1 MGEKISIGLLLSQLA
16 IVALLVGCVSA
27 SVRGG
32 SGDDDD
38 DDDGSADAD
47 TDADTDA
54 DSDTDSDSDGDAD
67 TDTTPANPGEECAS
81 EEDCQ
86 GGAVCAQLY
95 QDEITSYCYLDC
107 HDGSEICEA
116 SQWPECAAM
125 GFDMICLEPASIS
138 GSFSCA
144 MDTFQGGNSVS
155 LTVGGQQTTQTDCA
169 ASNSNGVYSI
179 QISTLIET
187 EHQLDALFIWD
198 EADHAVGTVE
208 SAYGQVHESWYSSGV
223 VVDTWIRGFF
233 QEEGGTLQLS
243 ETGSTVSG
251 TLNFSGYTYDAQFAP

>member
-1 MGEKISIGLLLSQLA
+1 MSKNISFGLLLSWLA
-16 IVALLVGCVSA
+16 TVALLVGCVSA
-27 SVRGG
+27 SVRDRSDG
-32 SGDDDD
+32 D

-54 DSDTDSDSDGDAD
+54 DADSDGDGDSDGDAD
-67 TDTTPANPGEECAS
+67 TDTTPANPGEECAG
-81 EEDCQ
+81 EEDCH
-86 GGAVCAQLY
+86 GGAVCAQIY

-107 HDGSEICEA
+107 HDGSEVCELT
-116 SQWPECAAM
+116 QWPECASM

-144 MDTFQGGNSVS
+144 MDTFQTGNSVS
-155 LTVGGQQTTQTDCA
+155 LTVGGQPTTQTDCA
-169 ASNSNGVYSI
+169 ASHSNGVYTI
-179 QISTLIET
+179 QLSMLIET
-187 EHQLDALFIWD
+187 EHQLDALFVWD

-208 SAYGQVHESWYSSGV
+208 SAYGQVHESWYASEV

-233 QEEGGTLQLS
+233 EEEGGSLQLS
-243 ETGSTVSG
+243 ETGSTVAG